1 MAADP
6 RHVIGAVLTFTMFA
20 MLGNMIK
27 KDHFDLVE
35 ARLPEPTLNE
45 FEGIKVTEKAVVSLP
60 MTSEGPWL
68 KDSPHLKPC
77 WTKPPLKESD
87 QTKGFISFSLTNGP
101 EYHASQIADAVVVAR
116 YLGATLVLPDIRG
129 SKPGEVRKFQDIYD
143 IEKLLKSLDG
153 VVKVRRDPPVEISS
167 RKLAVVRVP
176 NRVTE
181 EHIFRKIEPIFMRK
195 GNLRLATYF
204 PSINMRKPEEKTDYD
219 LVTCVAMYG
228 TLGLQP
234 EMNEVVDLM
243 VERLRTLSRKS
254 GGQFIAVDLRLEL
267 LEKKGCRKSDSTGR
281 KSCYNP
287 HEIGLFLQKM
297 GFNKDTAIYLTHS
310 KWHSSLDAL
319 KNLFPKTYTK
329 EDIIPAEKKSKFFN
343 SGSTELEKALDFYV
357 CSQSDVFVPAISGM
371 FYANVAG
378 KRIASGKT
386 QILVPDQT
394 SSSASMTDF
403 ISPYVTKKDHFAYSC
418 FC

>member
-6 RHVIGAVLTFTMFA
+6 RHLIGAVLTFTMFA

-27 KDHFDLVE
+27 KDHFDPVE
-35 ARLPEPTLNE
+35 ATLPEPTLNE

-60 MTSEGPWL
+60 MTSEGPWF
-68 KDSPHLKPC
+68 KDSPSLKPC
-77 WTKPPLKESD
+77 WTKPPL
-87 QTKGFISFSLTNGP
+87 
-101 EYHASQIADAVVVAR
+101 
-116 YLGATLVLPDIRG
+116 
-129 SKPGEVRKFQDIYD
+129 SKKFQDIYD
-143 IEKLLKSLDG
+143 INKFLKSLDG
-153 VVKVRRDPPVEISS
+153 VVKVTRDTPVEISS
-167 RKLAVVRVP
+167 GKLAVVRVP

-204 PSINMRKPEEKTDYD
+204 PSINVRKPEEKTDSD
-219 LVTCVAMYG
+219 LFTCVAMYG
-228 TLGLQP
+228 ALGLQP
-234 EMNEVVDLM
+234 EMHEVVDLM
-243 VERLRTLSRKS
+243 VERLRTLSRNS

-267 LEKKGCRKSDSTGR
+267 LEKKGCRKSDSAGR

-287 HEIGLFLQKM
+287 HEIGVFLQKM
-297 GFNKDTAIYLTHS
+297 GFNKDTTIYLTQS
-310 KWHSSLDAL
+310 KWHSGLDAL

-329 EDIIPAEKKSKFFN
+329 EAIIPTEKKLKFFN
-343 SGSTELEKALDFYV
+343 SRSTELEKALDIYV
-357 CSQSDVFVPAISGM
+357 CSLSDVFVPAISGV
-371 FYANVAG
+371 FYVNVAG
-378 KRIASGKT
+378 KRIALGKT

-403 ISPYVTKKDHFAYSC
+403 ISPYISKKDHFAYSC